1 MKYINLDVSK
11 EKDLEQIDKRLTELQ
26 EITDSTTID
35 IKKLQERVKAVAVNL
50 TIDVELSEPSENI
63 EVEEFNNWIADEIP
77 YEWNKEM
84 TGYGLSKM
92 DLFASVLI
100 GGIAVVLD
108 FLVVKLPKESKAN
121 LTNDDSPL
129 TTFLRSL
136 GSDENGKTSKWVTW
150 LENKCKVPY
159 DASISPDIKGFHP
172 KTHRLRTLAHDPLIG
187 LVFAIMDIN
196 NGTMTVIDKNGD
208 LIIKKMSEGTAS
220 FELLMPIVK
229 WFGHLLSDVTTKMGI
244 PIPGWCLLK
253 KLDFG
258 SFGSKDR
265 TISEVAEYMYLNG
278 YDVRHLMT
286 MSVVNMV
293 IALLCRLYFK
303 FLGEV
308 KEESA
313 LLSQREY
320 VEIKNKI
327 KFHRICAI
335 AHSIAVA
342 GNITKLYVKGN
353 PNAFNLPLVVGF
365 IKEAVIQAKI
375 LARDTKEFEEAVE
388 ARYVID
394 NNWKYLIELTK
405 KMYDT

>member
-1 MKYINLDVSK
+1 
-11 EKDLEQIDKRLTELQ
+11 
-26 EITDSTTID
+26 
-35 IKKLQERVKAVAVNL
+35 
-50 TIDVELSEPSENI
+50 
-63 EVEEFNNWIADEIP
+63 
-77 YEWNKEM
+77 
-84 TGYGLSKM
+84 
-92 DLFASVLI
+92 
-100 GGIAVVLD
+100 
-108 FLVVKLPKESKAN
+108 
-121 LTNDDSPL
+121 
-129 TTFLRSL
+129 
-136 GSDENGKTSKWVTW
+136 
-150 LENKCKVPY
+150 
-159 DASISPDIKGFHP
+159 
-172 KTHRLRTLAHDPLIG
+172 
-187 LVFAIMDIN
+187 
-196 NGTMTVIDKNGD
+196 
-208 LIIKKMSEGTAS
+208 
-220 FELLMPIVK
+220 
-229 WFGHLLSDVTTKMGI
+229 
-244 PIPGWCLLK
+244 
-253 KLDFG
+253 
-258 SFGSKDR
+258 
-265 TISEVAEYMYLNG
+265 
-278 YDVRHLMT
+278 MT